1 MDWKSIKFDWNHA
14 RAFFVTAE
22 EGSLS
27 AAARALQTTQSTL
40 SRQVSALEQ
49 EIGVTLFERIGRG
62 LVITPS
68 GLELIEY
75 VKEMSEAANKFSL
88 AASGRSNQV
97 EGSVCISA
105 TEAFAVFLLPP
116 LLKKLREQEP
126 GISIELVASDASSD
140 LRRREADIAIRHYQP
155 NHSDL
160 IARKLQNGKAFLY
173 ASPDYLH
180 SIGHPKTCSELE
192 KADFIG
198 FANNE
203 PYVKGLSKIGLS
215 LNSKNFPY
223 TTASHIAHWALV
235 KEGAGIGV
243 MFEYIGEREPKVCKV
258 SDQIS
263 PFIAETWV
271 VTHRELR
278 TNLRIRLVYD
288 FLIEELTNIS
298 TPK

>member
-49 EIGVTLFERIGRG
+49 ELGVTLFERIGRG
-62 LVITPS
+62 LEITPS

-126 GISIELVASDASSD
+126 GISIELIASDASSD

-173 ASPDYLH
+173 ANPDYLH
-180 SIGHPKTCSELE
+180 SIGNPKTCSELE

-198 FANNE
+198 FANNDL
-203 PYVKGLSKIGLS
+203 YLKGLSKIGLS

-223 TTASHIAHWALV
+223 TTASHIAHWAFV